1 MSTTWATCGREG
13 LDNGNERSYAF
24 FVSKGAETRER
35 ILDQAVRLASR
46 EGLEGISIGGL
57 AAELGLSKSGLFA
70 HFGSKEELQRQVLEE
85 AVARFR
91 QVVVQPALRQPR
103 GEPRIRAFFE
113 NWLAWDTGE
122 AAPAAGVLSRA
133 KGGTALPGG
142 CVLIAAA
149 VELDDRP
156 GPQRDFLVQAQRDWF
171 GTLARAARLA
181 VEAGHFRA
189 DLDPEQF
196 AFHLYGIVLAYHH
209 AKRLLRDPRALDHA
223 RAAYERLI
231 DSVRP

>member
-1 MSTTWATCGREG
+1 MLSSSGSRGSEG
-13 LDNGNERSYAF
+13 LDNRNERSYAF
-24 FVSKGAETRER
+24 SVSKGAETRER

-113 NWLAWDTGE
+113 NWLGWDVGD
-122 AAPAAGVLSRA
+122 AAPAAGVLARS
-133 KGGTALPGG
+133 KGTALPGG
-142 CVLIAAA
+142 CLLIAAA

-156 GPQRDFLVQAQRDWF
+156 GPQREFLVQAQRDWF
-171 GTLARAARLA
+171 NTLARAARLA
-181 VEAGHFRA
+181 IEVGHFRE

-196 AFHLYGIVLAYHH
+196 AFHLYGIVLGYHH
-209 AKRLLRDPRALDHA
+209 AQRLLRDPRAQEHA